1 MNYALSCWLANRA
14 VAVGLN
20 FAVAKSSKFFVI
32 LSDRKQSTYLTGE
45 KMKKLF
51 LIFVT
56 LFLVFE
62 VAAEGQESAPLR
74 LVRTITL
81 PPDVKGHFD
90 HFEVDLKGGRLF
102 ATPESYKAVLVFD
115 FKTGELIR
123 TIGGIG
129 KPHAVLYREDLNRIY
144 VTDGDAG
151 DLKIFDG
158 KSYRLL
164 SSVKLLEDADS
175 IGYDAATKYLYIDNG
190 GGDIHQTYSML
201 SVVDTTAGK
210 KLADLKIDG
219 ETLEAMTLEKSTS
232 RMYVN
237 NRARNQVS
245 VVDREKRELVASW
258 PVTLCKNNVAMALDE
273 ASHRLFVACRSGVIS
288 VLDTQTGKEVTSFPI
303 TKGVDDITYDAATK
317 RVYAACDGAVDIYE
331 QSGPDSYK
339 LLANVPTGPMGRTAR
354 LVPALK
360 RYFVAVPQHGA
371 ENAKVLVFEVL

>member
-1 MNYALSCWLANRA
+1 
-14 VAVGLN
+14 
-20 FAVAKSSKFFVI
+20 
-32 LSDRKQSTYLTGE
+32 
-45 KMKKLF
+45 MKKLF

-158 KSYRLL
+158 TTYGLV

-175 IGYDAATKYLYIDNG
+175 IGYDPATKYLYIDNG
-190 GGDIHQTYSML
+190 GGDVHQTYSML
-201 SVVDTTAGK
+201 SVIDTTAGE

-219 ETLEAMTLEKSTS
+219 ETLEAMALEKSTS
-232 RMYVN
+232 KMYVN

-258 PVTLCKNNVAMALDE
+258 PVTQCKPNVAMALDE
-273 ASHRLFVACRSGVIS
+273 ANHRLFVACRTSQIA

-303 TKGVDDITYDAATK
+303 TKGVDDITYDGATK

-339 LLANVPTGPMGRTAR
+339 LLANIPTGPMGRTAR
-354 LVPALK
+354 LVPELK
-360 RYFVAVPQHGA
+360 RYFVAVPQHDTTS
-371 ENAKVLVFEVL
+371 AKVLVFEVL